1 MLISIDHGN
10 KQVKTIHHAPFTSGL
25 VCSEVRPF
33 GGETLAYQGRYYTLT
48 DQRIP
53 YRRDKTEDERFFVLT
68 LFAIAYELEAA
79 SFYGAGPVRVQ
90 LAVGLPPAHYGAQQK
105 RFAEYFLNRGTV
117 SFTLHDKQYEV
128 LIDEVSCYPQSYAAA
143 ITVFQTLQSS
153 PRALIIDIG
162 GFTAD
167 YLLLR
172 NGEGDLSVCDS
183 LENGVIL
190 LYNRIKSRVAAEQ
203 DLLLDE
209 TEIDA
214 ILLGRDSGQS
224 DAVLQIVRHQ
234 AREFVSDLLSS
245 LRERMLELKSGKVIF
260 TGGGAVLLQQ
270 QIEASDKVREPV
282 FIEDIAANVKAI
294 SFYIRRNGLVEA
306 MDTKKDPG
314 KFTIR
319 FCMSDPRQKR
329 AVEELNAQGRLKAQF
344 LTNAILHYVGIE
356 NNGGAPSRAEL
367 ETIVRSILENIPRSS
382 QAVGA
387 PAESKVR
394 SNATPDTFLTEEN
407 LNTIAGTL
415 KAFRR

>member
-33 GGETLAYQGRYYTLT
+33 GGETLTYQGKYYTLT
-48 DQRIP
+48 DQRSP

-117 SFTLHDKQYEV
+117 SFTLHDRQYEI

-143 ITVFQTLQSS
+143 ITVFQRLQNS
-153 PRALIIDIG
+153 PRITFPLFNSSI

-209 TEIDA
+209 VEIDA

-224 DAVLQIVRHQ
+224 DAVSQIVRQQ
-234 AREFVSDLLSS
+234 AQEFVSDLLSS

-260 TGGGAVLLQQ
+260 NGGGAVLLRQ

-282 FIEDIAANVKAI
+282 FIEDIAANVKGYQLLYQAERI
-294 SFYIRRNGLVEA
+294 GRHNG
-306 MDTKKDPG
+306 
-314 KFTIR
+314 
-319 FCMSDPRQKR
+319 
-329 AVEELNAQGRLKAQF
+329 
-344 LTNAILHYVGIE
+344 Y
-356 NNGGAPSRAEL
+356 
-367 ETIVRSILENIPRSS
+367 
-382 QAVGA
+382 
-387 PAESKVR
+387 
-394 SNATPDTFLTEEN
+394 
-407 LNTIAGTL
+407 
-415 KAFRR
+415 

>member
-25 VCSEVRPF
+25 VCSEVQPF
-33 GGETLAYQGRYYTLT
+33 GGETLTYQGRYYTLT

-105 RFAEYFLNRGTV
+105 RFAEYFLNRGTA
-117 SFTLHDKQYEV
+117 SFTLHDKQYEI

-143 ITVFQTLQSS
+143 ITVFQTLQNS

-209 TEIDA
+209 AEIA
-214 ILLGRDSGQS
+214 VVFGEAFYMNGYLRISYANSMENIQEALRRMAEALKKLGR
-224 DAVLQIVRHQ
+224 
-234 AREFVSDLLSS
+234 E
-245 LRERMLELKSGKVIF
+245 
-260 TGGGAVLLQQ
+260 
-270 QIEASDKVREPV
+270 
-282 FIEDIAANVKAI
+282 
-294 SFYIRRNGLVEA
+294 
-306 MDTKKDPG
+306 
-314 KFTIR
+314 
-319 FCMSDPRQKR
+319 
-329 AVEELNAQGRLKAQF
+329 
-344 LTNAILHYVGIE
+344 
-356 NNGGAPSRAEL
+356 
-367 ETIVRSILENIPRSS
+367 
-382 QAVGA
+382 
-387 PAESKVR
+387 
-394 SNATPDTFLTEEN
+394 
-407 LNTIAGTL
+407 
-415 KAFRR
+415 

>member
-25 VCSEVRPF
+25 VCSEVQPF
-33 GGETLAYQGRYYTLT
+33 GGETLTYQGRYYTLT

-183 LENGVIL
+183 LENGVIT
-190 LYNRIKSRVAAEQ
+190 LYNRLLSKIRADH
-203 DLLLDE
+203 DLLLEE
-209 TEIDA
+209 TDIDSILTGCSTEYGSEIQTLVERGA
-214 ILLGRDSGQS
+214 ES
-224 DAVLQIVRHQ
+224 
-234 AREFVSDLLSS
+234 FVADLFRT
-245 LRERMLELKSGKVIF
+245 LRERKIELRTGKVIFVGGGSLLLRKQIEKSGKVGTAIF
-260 TGGGAVLLQQ
+260 
-270 QIEASDKVREPV
+270 
-282 FIEDIAANVKAI
+282 
-294 SFYIRRNGLVEA
+294 
-306 MDTKKDPG
+306 
-314 KFTIR
+314 
-319 FCMSDPRQKR
+319 
-329 AVEELNAQGRLKAQF
+329 VEEIGANAAGYGLLYAATK
-344 LTNAILHYVGIE
+344 T
-356 NNGGAPSRAEL
+356 SR
-367 ETIVRSILENIPRSS
+367 
-382 QAVGA
+382 
-387 PAESKVR
+387 
-394 SNATPDTFLTEEN
+394 
-407 LNTIAGTL
+407 
-415 KAFRR
+415 

>member
-1 MLISIDHGN
+1 MQL
-10 KQVKTIHHAPFTSGL
+10 
-25 VCSEVRPF
+25 F
-33 GGETLAYQGRYYTLT
+33 GGETLTYRGKYYTLT

-68 LFAIAYELEAA
+68 LFAIAYELETA

-117 SFTLHDKQYEV
+117 SFALHDRRYEV

-143 ITVFQTLQSS
+143 ITVFQTLQNS

-203 DLLLDE
+203 DLLMDE

-214 ILLGRDSGQS
+214 ILLGKDSGQS
-224 DAVLQIVRHQ
+224 DVVSQIVRQQ
-234 AREFVSDLLSS
+234 AQEFVSDLLSS

-260 TGGGAVLLQQ
+260 TGGGAVLLRQ

-282 FIEDIAANVKAI
+282 FIEDIAANVKGYQLLYQAERI
-294 SFYIRRNGLVEA
+294 GRNH
-306 MDTKKDPG
+306 
-314 KFTIR
+314 
-319 FCMSDPRQKR
+319 
-329 AVEELNAQGRLKAQF
+329 GR
-344 LTNAILHYVGIE
+344 
-356 NNGGAPSRAEL
+356 
-367 ETIVRSILENIPRSS
+367 
-382 QAVGA
+382 
-387 PAESKVR
+387 
-394 SNATPDTFLTEEN
+394 
-407 LNTIAGTL
+407 
-415 KAFRR
+415 

>member
-25 VCSEVRPF
+25 VCSEVQPF
-33 GGETLAYQGRYYTLT
+33 GGETLTYQGRYYTLT

-105 RFAEYFLNRGTV
+105 RFTEYFLNRGTV
-117 SFTLHDKQYEV
+117 SFTLHDRQYEI

-143 ITVFQTLQSS
+143 ITVFQTLQNS

-190 LYNRIKSRVAAEQ
+190 LYNRVKSRVAAEQ
-203 DLLLDE
+203 AVGLCC
-209 TEIDA
+209 
-214 ILLGRDSGQS
+214 SGS
-224 DAVLQIVRHQ
+224 RSKRRTRCASR
-234 AREFVSDLLSS
+234 FS
-245 LRERMLELKSGKVIF
+245 LRTSLQ
-260 TGGGAVLLQQ
+260 TG
-270 QIEASDKVREPV
+270 EAINCS
-282 FIEDIAANVKAI
+282 
-294 SFYIRRNGLVEA
+294 IRRNGWA
-306 MDTKKDPG
+306 GIMDAKKDPG

-319 FCMSDPRQKR
+319 FCISDPRQMK
-329 AVEELNAQGRLKAQF
+329 AVDELNAQGRLKAQF
-344 LTNAILHYVGIE
+344 LTNAILHYVEGTATLPPQE
-356 NNGGAPSRAEL
+356 EL
-367 ETIVRSILENIPRSS
+367 ESILERLMKRMLDDRADMSAKPTEKIDSS
-382 QAVGA
+382 EPFSADDLA
-387 PAESKVR
+387 
-394 SNATPDTFLTEEN
+394 
-407 LNTIAGTL
+407 TIAGTL
-415 KAFRR
+415 QAFRR

>member
-1 MLISIDHGN
+1 MIISIDHGN
-10 KQVKTIHHAPFTSGL
+10 KQVKTIHHVPFTSGL

-33 GGETLAYQGRYYTLT
+33 GGETLVYQGKYYTLT

-68 LFAIAYELEAA
+68 LFAIAYELEAVF
-79 SFYGAGPVRVQ
+79 FYGAAPVRVQ

-117 SFTLHDKQYEV
+117 SFTLHDRPYEI

-143 ITVFQTLQSS
+143 ITVFQALQSS

-224 DAVLQIVRHQ
+224 DAVSQIVRQQ
-234 AREFVSDLLSS
+234 AQEFVSDLLSS

-260 TGGGAVLLQQ
+260 LGGGATLLRR
-270 QIEASDKVREPV
+270 QIEASGKIGQAIFV
-282 FIEDIAANVKAI
+282 EDINANAKGYEYLYRLQH
-294 SFYIRRNGLVEA
+294 S
-306 MDTKKDPG
+306 
-314 KFTIR
+314 
-319 FCMSDPRQKR
+319 
-329 AVEELNAQGRLKAQF
+329 GR
-344 LTNAILHYVGIE
+344 
-356 NNGGAPSRAEL
+356 
-367 ETIVRSILENIPRSS
+367 
-382 QAVGA
+382 
-387 PAESKVR
+387 
-394 SNATPDTFLTEEN
+394 
-407 LNTIAGTL
+407 
-415 KAFRR
+415 

>member
-25 VCSEVRPF
+25 VCSEVQPF
-33 GGETLAYQGRYYTLT
+33 GGETLTYQGRYYTLT

-117 SFTLHDKQYEV
+117 SFTLHDKQYEI

-214 ILLGRDSGQS
+214 ILLGRDSGQP

-260 TGGGAVLLQQ
+260 TGGGALFCSSSRSKRRTRC
-270 QIEASDKVREPV
+270 ARPV
-282 FIEDIAANVKAI
+282 FIEDIAANGRAI
-294 SFYIRRNGLVEA
+294 NCSIRRNGSVDT

-319 FCMSDPRQKR
+319 FCMSDPRQKK
-329 AVEELNAQGRLKAQF
+329 AVAELNAQGRLKAQF

-356 NNGGAPSRAEL
+356 NGSGIPSRAEL
-367 ETIVRSILENIPRSS
+367 EAIVRSILKIPTVKPDGWSASRKC
-382 QAVGA
+382 A
-387 PAESKVR
+387 
-394 SNATPDTFLTEEN
+394 NAAPDTFLTEEN

>member
-33 GGETLAYQGRYYTLT
+33 GGETLTYQGRYYTLT

-117 SFTLHDKQYEV
+117 SFALHDRPYEL

-203 DLLLDE
+203 DLLLQSRLYPQNDDDVRKLYRSMVQSVIARCLGLPNLWKTNTTI
-209 TEIDA
+209 TEIRPYWTTVQGSLHYTDYENGYA
-214 ILLGRDSGQS
+214 ALSLMKGYGNYGHLEIGSASRCVGCGRLHDRRNSTHCGECEDMCVCKACGSVVPKNSGHFLDGDGFYCAECMQPCSCCGKLLPREALRPVLNRRGRTNQLCP
-224 DAVLQIVRHQ
+224 ACEEAELANCRTCA
-234 AREFVSDLLSS
+234 ARSCCKDLH
-245 LRERMLELKSGKVIF
+245 G
-260 TGGGAVLLQQ
+260 LLFCKRSRYT
-270 QIEASDKVREPV
+270 QIE
-282 FIEDIAANVKAI
+282 
-294 SFYIRRNGLVEA
+294 L
-306 MDTKKDPG
+306 
-314 KFTIR
+314 
-319 FCMSDPRQKR
+319 
-329 AVEELNAQGRLKAQF
+329 EEQYA
-344 LTNAILHYVGIE
+344 
-356 NNGGAPSRAEL
+356 
-367 ETIVRSILENIPRSS
+367 
-382 QAVGA
+382 
-387 PAESKVR
+387 
-394 SNATPDTFLTEEN
+394 
-407 LNTIAGTL
+407 
-415 KAFRR
+415 

>member
-33 GGETLAYQGRYYTLT
+33 GGETLTYQGRYYTLT

-68 LFAIAYELEAA
+68 LFAI
-79 SFYGAGPVRVQ
+79 
-90 LAVGLPPAHYGAQQK
+90 
-105 RFAEYFLNRGTV
+105 
-117 SFTLHDKQYEV
+117 TLHDRQYEI

-143 ITVFQTLQSS
+143 ITVFQTLQNS

-209 TEIDA
+209 AEIDA
-214 ILLGRDSGQS
+214 ILLGRDSGQP
-224 DAVLQIVRHQ
+224 DAVSQIVRQQ
-234 AREFVSDLLSS
+234 AQEFVSDLLSS

-260 TGGGAVLLQQ
+260 TGGGAVLLRQ

-282 FIEDIAANVKAI
+282 FIEDIAANVKGYQLLYQAERI
-294 SFYIRRNGLVEA
+294 GRHNG
-306 MDTKKDPG
+306 
-314 KFTIR
+314 
-319 FCMSDPRQKR
+319 
-329 AVEELNAQGRLKAQF
+329 
-344 LTNAILHYVGIE
+344 Y
-356 NNGGAPSRAEL
+356 
-367 ETIVRSILENIPRSS
+367 
-382 QAVGA
+382 
-387 PAESKVR
+387 
-394 SNATPDTFLTEEN
+394 
-407 LNTIAGTL
+407 
-415 KAFRR
+415 

>member
-33 GGETLAYQGRYYTLT
+33 GGETLTYQGRYYTLT

-68 LFAIAYELEAA
+68 LFAIAYELKAV
-79 SFYGAGPVRVQ
+79 SFYGAAPVRVQ
-90 LAVGLPPAHYGAQQK
+90 LA
-105 RFAEYFLNRGTV
+105 V
-117 SFTLHDKQYEV
+117 SFTLHDKQYEI
-128 LIDEVSCYPQSYAAA
+128 LIDEVCCYPQAYAAA

-224 DAVLQIVRHQ
+224 DAVSQIVRQQ
-234 AREFVSDLLSS
+234 AQEFVSDLLSS

-260 TGGGAVLLQQ
+260 TGGGAVLLRQ

-282 FIEDIAANVKAI
+282 FIEDIAANVKGYQLLYQAERI
-294 SFYIRRNGLVEA
+294 GRHNG
-306 MDTKKDPG
+306 
-314 KFTIR
+314 
-319 FCMSDPRQKR
+319 
-329 AVEELNAQGRLKAQF
+329 
-344 LTNAILHYVGIE
+344 Y
-356 NNGGAPSRAEL
+356 
-367 ETIVRSILENIPRSS
+367 
-382 QAVGA
+382 
-387 PAESKVR
+387 
-394 SNATPDTFLTEEN
+394 
-407 LNTIAGTL
+407 
-415 KAFRR
+415 

>member
-33 GGETLAYQGRYYTLT
+33 GGETLTYQGKYYTLT

-68 LFAIAYELEAA
+68 LFAIAYELETA

-117 SFTLHDKQYEV
+117 SFTLHDRQYEV

-214 ILLGRDSGQS
+214 ILLGRDSGQP
-224 DAVLQIVRHQ
+224 DAVSQIVRHQ
-234 AREFVSDLLSS
+234 AQEFVSDLLSS

-260 TGGGAVLLQQ
+260 TGGGAVLLRQ

-282 FIEDIAANVKAI
+282 FIEDIAANVKGYQLLYQAERI
-294 SFYIRRNGLVEA
+294 GRHNG
-306 MDTKKDPG
+306 
-314 KFTIR
+314 
-319 FCMSDPRQKR
+319 
-329 AVEELNAQGRLKAQF
+329 
-344 LTNAILHYVGIE
+344 Y
-356 NNGGAPSRAEL
+356 
-367 ETIVRSILENIPRSS
+367 
-382 QAVGA
+382 
-387 PAESKVR
+387 
-394 SNATPDTFLTEEN
+394 
-407 LNTIAGTL
+407 
-415 KAFRR
+415 